1 MKKHRLLITAISLLI
16 FISTAGSQEKN
27 NSDPYFIIQ
36 LTDPQFGMNDGDKG
50 FAYETALYE
59 KAVKAIN
66 RLKPDFV
73 VITGDLVNNRE
84 NRDQVAEFKRI
95 SSQIIKEIPVWY
107 LPGNHDIGQAPE
119 QKDIDMFVADYGHD
133 RFAFNHKGSTF
144 VGLNSQLI
152 KSDNPEAEEIQL
164 TWLKDA
170 LVKAPVTGHIII
182 FSHYP
187 FFVKL
192 ALEPETYSNIAH
204 AKRKKYLSL
213 LSDYHADAIF
223 AGHLHNN
230 SRGTYDGIDMITTSA
245 VGKPLADAPSGLR
258 IIKMYPDRVEST
270 YYSLEEIP
278 EIITFAPLN

>member
-1 MKKHRLLITAISLLI
+1 MNKGRISIAVIILFLFIFTAS
-16 FISTAGSQEKN
+16 SQEKSN
-27 NSDPYFIIQ
+27 TDPYFIIQ
-36 LTDPQFGMNDGDKG
+36 VTDPQFGMSEGDKG

-66 RLKPDFV
+66 RLSPDFV

-95 SSQIIKEIPVWY
+95 SSQINKEIPVWY
-107 LPGNHDIGQAPE
+107 LPGNHDIGQSPE
-119 QKDIDMFVADYGHD
+119 QKDIDMFISDYGHD
-133 RFAFNHKGSTF
+133 RFAFQHKGSTF

-152 KSDNPEAEEIQL
+152 KSDNPGAEEIQFN
-164 TWLKDA
+164 WLKGELA
-170 LVKAPVTGHIII
+170 KAPLTGHIIV

-187 FFVKL
+187 FFIKL
-192 ALEPETYSNIAH
+192 AIEPETYSNIAY

-213 LSDYHADAIF
+213 LSEYHADAVF

-230 SRGTYDGIDMITTSA
+230 SKGTYEGIDMITTSA

-258 IIKMYPDRVEST
+258 IIKIYSDRVESN
-270 YYSLEEIP
+270 YYSLDEIP
-278 EIITFAPLN
+278 EIITFAP

>member
-1 MKKHRLLITAISLLI
+1 MKTRKLFITAISLFI
-16 FISTAGSQEKN
+16 FIFSSSSQQIGN
-27 NSDPYFIIQ
+27 NDPYFIIQ
-36 LTDPQFGMNDGDKG
+36 VTDPQFGMNDGDKG

-73 VITGDLVNNRE
+73 VITGDLVNNKE

-95 SSQIIKEIPVWY
+95 SSQINKEIPVWY

-119 QKDIDMFVADYGHD
+119 QKDIDMFISDYGHD
-133 RFAFNHKGSTF
+133 RFAFSHKASTF
-144 VGLNSQLI
+144 IGLNSSLI
-152 KSDNPEAEEIQL
+152 KADNPEAEELQYN
-164 TWLKDA
+164 WLKEE
-170 LVKAPVTGHIII
+170 LKKASGSAHLIL

-192 ALEPETYSNIAH
+192 AIEPETYSNISH
-204 AKRKKYLSL
+204 SKRKKYLSMM
-213 LSDYHADAIF
+213 SQSGADAIF

-230 SRGTYDGIDMITTSA
+230 SSGRYEEIDMITTSA
-245 VGKPLADAPSGLR
+245 VGKPLAGAPSGMR
-258 IIKMYPDRVEST
+258 IIKIYPDRIESV
-270 YYSLEEIP
+270 YYGLDEIP